1 MSDELGLWTDP
12 IKPRPIPITADLIAS
27 LLEGAVLEQITSEPA
42 DSETISARLGIGHQ
56 EARKAV
62 RALYEAGKVEP
73 SGESTQNSE
82 YPKAIIWRA
91 VRKS

>member
-12 IKPRPIPITADLIAS
+12 IKPRPIPVADS
-27 LLEGAVLEQITSEPA
+27 LLASVLEEITREPA
-42 DSETISARLGIGHQ
+42 DSETIGARLGIGHQ

-82 YPKAIIWRA
+82 YQNAIVWRA
-91 VRKS
+91 VK